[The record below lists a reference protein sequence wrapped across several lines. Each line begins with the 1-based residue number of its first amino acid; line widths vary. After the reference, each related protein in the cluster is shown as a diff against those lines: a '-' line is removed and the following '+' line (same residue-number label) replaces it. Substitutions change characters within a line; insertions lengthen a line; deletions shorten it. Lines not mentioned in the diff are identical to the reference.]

1 MTITG
6 PARGTPTQSAAGE
19 AVADPAPGPHPG
31 FVTGPGTGTGP
42 VTGPGPGPALAIDR
56 GRQVAPP
63 FSWLGSDAW
72 PNFPLSA
79 DNRT

>member
-1 MTITG
+1 MTVTG

-19 AVADPAPGPHPG
+19 AVGDPAPGPHPG
-31 FVTGPGTGTGP
+31 FVT
-42 VTGPGPGPALAIDR
+42 VTGPGPGPASGPALAIDR
-56 GRQVAPP
+56 GRQAAPP

>member
-19 AVADPAPGPHPG
+19 TIGDPASGPHP
-31 FVTGPGTGTGP
+31 GP
-42 VTGPGPGPALAIDR
+42 VTGPGPGPGPASGPALGPALAIDR
-56 GRQVAPP
+56 GRQAAPP